1 MAAKIKSKTIKITL
15 VKSLIGSNDKQI
27 RVAKALGLTKK
38 DQTVEHENTPTIMG
52 MVNTIPHL
60 LKVSE

>member
-1 MAAKIKSKTIKITL
+1 MAKSTTKTIKITL
-15 VKSLIGSNDKQI
+15 VRSLIGSTQKQR

-38 DQTVEHENTPTIMG
+38 DQTVEHENSAVIMG
-52 MVNTIPHL
+52 MVNAIPHL

>member
-1 MAAKIKSKTIKITL
+1 MAAKTKSKKIKITL

-60 LKVSE
+60 LKVTE

>member
-1 MAAKIKSKTIKITL
+1 MTGKNKKIQITL
-15 VKSLIGSNDKQI
+15 VKSLIGSTEKQR

-38 DQTVEHENTPTIMG
+38 DQTVEHENSAVIMG
-52 MVNTIPHL
+52 MVNAIPHL

>member
-1 MAAKIKSKTIKITL
+1 MATKTKSKTIKITL
-15 VKSLIGSNDKQI
+15 VKSLIGSKDKQI

>member
-1 MAAKIKSKTIKITL
+1 MAAKTKSKTIKITL

>member
-1 MAAKIKSKTIKITL
+1 MANKKVKITL
-15 VKSLIGSNDKQI
+15 VKSLIGSTEKQR

-38 DQTVEHENTPTIMG
+38 DQTVEHENSATIMG
-52 MVNTIPHL
+52 MVNAIPHL